1 MKKVK
6 KLSVRATLREM
17 AVGDVVVF
25 GYREASTSTVRA
37 AACTI
42 NKGGKKR
49 ISVVQNYRELKT
61 TATRTK

>member
-1 MKKVK
+1 M
-6 KLSVRATLREM
+6 REM
-17 AVGDVVVF
+17 EVGDVVVF

-42 NKGGKKR
+42 NKGGKKK
-49 ISVVQNYRELKT
+49 ICVVQNYRELKT

>member
-1 MKKVK
+1 M
-6 KLSVRATLREM
+6 SVRATLREM
-17 AVGDVVVF
+17 EVGDVVVF

>member
-17 AVGDVVVF
+17 EVGDVVVF

-37 AACTI
+37 ATCTI
-42 NKGGKKR
+42 NKDGKKR